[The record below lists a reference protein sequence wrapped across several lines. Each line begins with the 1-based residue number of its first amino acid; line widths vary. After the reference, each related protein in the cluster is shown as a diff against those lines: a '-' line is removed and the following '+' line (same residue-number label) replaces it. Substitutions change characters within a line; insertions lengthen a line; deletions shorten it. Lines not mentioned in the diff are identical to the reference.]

1 MALYSADPGVITDAA
16 DFGWKMRRSILA
28 ILNLR
33 GLLDIK
39 VECQKDRGDPGVP
52 LRGESWAG
60 PG

>member
-1 MALYSADPGVITDAA
+1 MGTITDGA
-16 DFGWKMRRSILA
+16 DVGWKMRRSILA

-39 VECQKDRGDPGVP
+39 VECQKDSGDPSVP
-52 LRGESWAG
+52 FRGESWAG